1 MRLFKRSARALLVV
15 FVLAALVAFART
27 VNWGESWRAI
37 QGVAPGLIATAALAH
52 VVSLFLKGVRWWV
65 FLRPIDVP
73 SLALALRATFA
84 GAALNNVLIANSGEA
99 ARVVWVSRS
108 SRASSARVLA
118 TLLLER
124 FFETFGYV
132 VLLAAAVSLLALPSA
147 LESLRPFALAALVV
161 MVGLLVYLAR
171 YPAVPH
177 EDTDIAVLG
186 RMNRARHYLKRFL
199 RTLTTI
205 STGPR
210 FAAAAAL
217 TMVVWVL
224 QVASY
229 HLTAMAAQFPISLV
243 GTIAAVLACN
253 LSFAVRATPGNV
265 GVFQAVFAMT
275 AVAFGMDKDAAI
287 GVGLLIQTQQVV
299 STTILGLSAAVAGTR
314 GARPQPAAAAS
325 RLSRYPG

>member
-27 VNWGESWRAI
+27 VDWGESWRAV
-37 QGVAPGLIATAALAH
+37 QAVSPGLIAIAALAH

-65 FLRPIDVP
+65 FLRPIDVT

-132 VLLAAAVSLLALPSA
+132 VMLAAAVSFLDLPPALENLRPVAIGALVAMLALLA
-147 LESLRPFALAALVV
+147 FLAW
-161 MVGLLVYLAR
+161 
-171 YPAVPH
+171 YPALPH
-177 EDTDIAVLG
+177 AVEPVTEARG
-186 RMNRARHYLKRFL
+186 RMHRVRHYVRRFL
-199 RTLTTI
+199 RTLAAV
-205 STGPR
+205 SSGRR

-217 TMVVWVL
+217 TTAVWAL
-224 QVASY
+224 QIASY

-253 LSFAVRATPGNV
+253 LSFAVRATPENV
-265 GVFQAVFAMT
+265 GVFQAVYAMT

-287 GVGLLIQTQQVV
+287 GVALLIQTQQVV
-299 STTILGLSAAVAGTR
+299 STTILGLSAAAAGVR
-314 GARPQPAAAAS
+314 APRPQPARAAAPSPAS
-325 RLSRYPG
+325 R

>member
-1 MRLFKRSARALLVV
+1 MLRFKRSARALLVV
-15 FVLAALVAFART
+15 FVVVALVAFART

-37 QGVAPGLIATAALAH
+37 QAVSPGLLATAAFLH
-52 VVSLFLKGVRWWV
+52 VLSLVLKGVRWWV
-65 FLRPIDVP
+65 FLRPIGIP

-108 SRASSARVLA
+108 SRESSARVLA
-118 TLLLER
+118 SLLLER

-132 VLLAAAVSLLALPSA
+132 VLLAAAVSLLALPPA
-147 LESLRPFALAALVV
+147 LESLRPYALGAFVV
-161 MVGLLVYLAR
+161 MIALLVYLAR
-171 YPAVPH
+171 YRAKTH
-177 EDTDIAVLG
+177 DDTVLPVLPVLG
-186 RMNRARHYLKRFL
+186 RMNRLRHYMKRLL

-205 STGPR
+205 SNGPR
-210 FAAAAAL
+210 FAAAATL

-253 LSFAVRATPGNV
+253 IGFAVRATPGGV
-265 GVFQAVFAMT
+265 GVFQAIYAVT

-299 STTILGLSAAVAGTR
+299 STTLLALTGAVAGV
-314 GARPQPAAAAS
+314 RPRPMRAAS
-325 RLSRYPG
+325 PLSQ